1 MAENKKSLT
10 AKIITIIEEE
20 MKFSDKFGIQ
30 YFEQSTFSKI
40 ENILSQMR
48 RMMVISGD
56 EYHILFSNYQHLY
69 KNFIKYKHLISKEP
83 RYIAQKFIRRKDV
96 RNFIFDRDKACL
108 ACGSFKHLTIDH
120 VIPISKNGLNEI
132 ENLQTLCKSCNSRK
146 RDNIIDYRTKS

>member
-48 RMMVISGD
+48 RMMVI
-56 EYHILFSNYQHLY
+56 
-69 KNFIKYKHLISKEP
+69 
-83 RYIAQKFIRRKDV
+83 
-96 RNFIFDRDKACL
+96 
-108 ACGSFKHLTIDH
+108 
-120 VIPISKNGLNEI
+120 
-132 ENLQTLCKSCNSRK
+132 KSCNSRK